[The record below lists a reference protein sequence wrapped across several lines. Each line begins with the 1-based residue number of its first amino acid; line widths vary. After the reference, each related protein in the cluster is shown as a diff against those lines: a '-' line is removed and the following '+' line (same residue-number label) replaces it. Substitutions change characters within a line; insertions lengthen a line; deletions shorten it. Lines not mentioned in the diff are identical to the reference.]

1 MWLFL
6 YTGGHC
12 RSWQMLHKGM
22 NNAFMG
28 TMFSGGPINTEDP
41 SSRHVRFTLNGYVS
55 LTAISRGGVSTFV
68 NVTSLDPL
76 KETSGHL
83 EPGSL

>member
-1 MWLFL
+1 
-6 YTGGHC
+6 
-12 RSWQMLHKGM
+12 MLHKGM

-28 TMFSGGPINTEDP
+28 TMFSGGPIYTEGQ
-41 SSRHVRFTLNGYVS
+41 SSRHVRFTLNVYVS

-68 NVTSLDPL
+68 NVTSLDLL

-83 EPGSL
+83 EPCLWCTKLFFFFLKQNII